1 VKSGETLGQI
11 AKRYGTTVSALQ
23 AANHIKNVNSLR
35 VGTMLVVPTSA
46 VAAAQLAEA
55 ETPAKPSA
63 AKTITGKPVATKAV
77 AKSHVVSSGETLSDI
92 ADRYDVAMKDLVAWN
107 SISDADAIHP
117 GQKLVV
123 KAQATKTATW
133 SSYTVRR
140 GDTLFA
146 IAQKQGCSVEDL
158 RSWNG
163 LEKNTIYAGQKLK
176 VKKA

>member
-35 VGTMLVVPTSA
+35 VGTTLVVPTSA
-46 VAAAQLAEA
+46 VAAAQLAE
-55 ETPAKPSA
+55 TPAKPA
-63 AKTITGKPVATKAV
+63 GAKTITGRPVATKAV
-77 AKSHVVSSGETLSDI
+77 AKSHVVSAGETLSDI

-107 SISDADAIHP
+107 AISDADAIHP

-123 KAQATKTATW
+123 TAQVAPTKTATW

-163 LEKNTIYAGQKLK
+163 LKKNTIYAGQKLK